1 MKSIDSPCPAC
12 GFDVLREFYALDNV
26 TVNSCLV
33 VDTPAE
39 AIAYPRGD
47 LRIAVC
53 DRCGFI
59 TNTAF
64 DLKRLR
70 YDHSYEETQTYSPA
84 FERFQDAL
92 VREILD
98 RYDLYGGTVVEI
110 GCGKGTFLA
119 CLSETGD
126 VRGIGIDPSS
136 VHERLSGKAAKN
148 VRFINEFYS
157 EAHGALEADLIC
169 CRHTLEHIPDVVDL
183 LKKVHAS
190 AATRGTPI
198 FFELPETLRILRENA
213 YWDIYYEHCSYFTPG
228 SLARLFESNGF
239 DVTNVRVDYEGQY
252 LLLHARPTHYVGAG
266 ISRDL
271 DRPDEVVAAA
281 AAFERN
287 VNRALENWR
296 EYFRAAEASGKKIA
310 IWGSGS
316 KCVAFLSSTG
326 VTDGVDLQ
334 VTDINPYRHGKF
346 IVGSGKEIVPP
357 WLLVR
362 HEPDEVIAMNP
373 VYRNEIS
380 ALISG
385 MGIHCKVVTPE
396 DALEVF
402 A

>member
-1 MKSIDSPCPAC
+1 MKLIDASCPAC
-12 GFDVLREFYALDNV
+12 GFDTLRCFYRADNV

-33 VDTPAE
+33 VDTRAE
-39 AIAYPRGD
+39 AINYPRGD

-70 YDHSYEETQTYSPA
+70 YDASYEETQTYSPV
-84 FERFQDAL
+84 FERFQEAL

-119 CLSETGD
+119 RLCEVGD
-126 VRGIGIDPSS
+126 VHGIGVDPSA
-136 VHERLSGKAAKN
+136 VQERLQGRAAQK
-148 VRFINEFYS
+148 VRFINEFYG
-157 EAHGALEADLIC
+157 EAHGALDADLIC

-183 LKKVHAS
+183 LKKIHTT
-190 AATRGTPI
+190 AATRETPI

-252 LLLHARPTHYVGAG
+252 LLLHARPTHFAGVG

-271 DRPDEVVAAA
+271 DRPEDVAAA
-281 AAFERN
+281 AEAFERN
-287 VNRALENWR
+287 VHRTLERWR
-296 EYFRAAEASGKKIA
+296 DYFRAAEASGKKIA

-316 KCVAFLSSTG
+316 KCVAFLSAAG

-334 VTDINPYRHGKF
+334 VTDVNPYRHGKF
-346 IVGSGKEIVPP
+346 IVGSGKEIIPP
-357 WLLVR
+357 WMLVT
-362 HEPDEVIAMNP
+362 HKPDEIIAMNP
-373 VYRNEIS
+373 IYRREI
-380 ALISG
+380 ATLVDG
-385 MGIHCKVVTPE
+385 MGIGCRVITPE
-396 DALEVF
+396 DPLEVL